1 MVEWGTPTLY
11 QGHVHTLLMPDGK
24 TMWAVWTLRHGSPC
38 GPMKKSTDGG
48 LTWNWA
54 VPRPS
59 NLGDIINC
67 PTIHRLTDPAGKARL
82 FIFAGNRTQCQAVST
97 DEGRSWSPMRP
108 NGLKGIVAPMRI
120 LPVEN
125 GRKLLIWYDCGP
137 TDMETSIWQAESTDG
152 GLTWGHARLLV
163 PDGGASPNEPDVI
176 RSPDGKQ
183 LLMLLRIEKGGSIR
197 CTP

>member
-1 MVEWGTPTLY
+1 MLVEWGTPTLY

-67 PTIHRLTDPAGKARL
+67 PTIHRLTDPAASAATHLR
-82 FIFAGNRTQCQAVST
+82 
-97 DEGRSWSPMRP
+97 
-108 NGLKGIVAPMRI
+108 
-120 LPVEN
+120 
-125 GRKLLIWYDCGP
+125 
-137 TDMETSIWQAESTDG
+137 WQP
-152 GLTWGHARLLV
+152 HAMPSSVDR
-163 PDGGASPNEPDVI
+163 
-176 RSPDGKQ
+176 
-183 LLMLLRIEKGGSIR
+183 
-197 CTP
+197 